1 MAGWLKRLYAE
12 HGDKIRYL
20 ITGVFNTAFG
30 YGMFV
35 GMLAL
40 VGPPLKLL
48 QDSPVSL
55 LALVSA
61 NYFLIAQWTSW
72 VLAVPV
78 GTLTMKH
85 FAFRSK
91 GRALPEIFRAYFVY
105 LPGLG
110 ISSVL
115 LWFTVRVLHLPPEL
129 GQIVTIFVATVFS
142 YLGHKYFTFRVRPE
156 AGDAPEE

>member
-1 MAGWLKRLYAE
+1 MTGRLKRLYAV
-12 HGDKIRYL
+12 HGDKVRYL
-20 ITGVFNTAFG
+20 VTGMFNTAFG

-48 QDSPVSL
+48 ADSPVSL
-55 LALVSA
+55 LALASV

-72 VLAVPV
+72 VLAVPI

-91 GRALPEIFRAYFVY
+91 GDTRHEICRAYFVY
-105 LPGLG
+105 LPALG
-110 ISSVL
+110 ISSAI

-129 GQIVTIFVATVFS
+129 GQIVTIGIATIFS
-142 YLGHKYFTFRVRPE
+142 YLGHKYYTFRVQP
-156 AGDAPEE
+156 GIGAPPP